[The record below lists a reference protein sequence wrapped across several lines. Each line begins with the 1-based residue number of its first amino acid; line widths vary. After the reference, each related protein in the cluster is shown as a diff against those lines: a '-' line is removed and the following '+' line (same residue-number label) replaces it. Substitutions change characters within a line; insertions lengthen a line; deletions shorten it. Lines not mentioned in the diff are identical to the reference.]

1 MAAASDN
8 VMDKWILSLTN
19 TLLKFVQEEMAGT
32 RPPLRVCFF
41 VRAVLA
47 VALPEDNQQ
56 YPLKAHYIM
65 VESF

>member
-1 MAAASDN
+1 VAAASDN

-19 TLLKFVQEEMAGT
+19 TLLKFVQEEMAGK
-32 RPPLRVCFF
+32 RP
-41 VRAVLA
+41 
-47 VALPEDNQQ
+47 ALPEDNQQ